1 MNCTLT
7 IADVSHSGDSANFSF
22 GHLISRQKQKEAIRS
37 RGKSL
42 GLLKAR
48 YRATHSGDRPFSSL
62 IQLRDRRHCVVPVD
76 VRKTSVGT
84 FRLVASFYGREKNK
98 GTRENFLGIETIKE
112 KNKRKRKRDTKK
124 EGKNYSDFQECVACA
139 MLVRSGTQ
147 PPLANIRDGPRLKI
161 DNRARC
167 YSHRNVLA
175 GKDPA
180 DCSVIAV

>member
-7 IADVSHSGDSANFSF
+7 IADVSHSGDFANFSF

-48 YRATHSGDRPFSSL
+48 YRATHSGGRPFSSL

-98 GTRENFLGIETIKE
+98 GTRGKFSRDRNDKRKKIKGKE
-112 KNKRKRKRDTKK
+112 KETRRKR
-124 EGKNYSDFQECVACA
+124 GKMTRTFKNASH
-139 MLVRSGTQ
+139 VRCWFV
-147 PPLANIRDGPRLKI
+147 
-161 DNRARC
+161 RAR
-167 YSHRNVLA
+167 SRRWRISETA
-175 GKDPA
+175 RA
-180 DCSVIAV
+180 

>member
-1 MNCTLT
+1 MYTDHRRRFAFGRLRELLVRSPYFATKTERSNKEQGKITRTFKST
-7 IADVSHSGDSANFSF
+7 IP
-22 GHLISRQKQKEAIRS
+22 
-37 RGKSL
+37 
-42 GLLKAR
+42 
-48 YRATHSGDRPFSSL
+48 RATHSGGRPFSSL

-112 KNKRKRKRDTKK
+112 KNKRKGKRDTKK
-124 EGKNYSDFQECVACA
+124 EGKNDSDFQECVACA

-167 YSHRNVLA
+167 YSRRNVLA